1 MFKMALMPSSEAKSI
16 RMLLFAYCIISTFF
30 CLHFIQRLKV
40 ELCPY
45 ESEHKPPDRNLSTS
59 DSPFPRKIWQT
70 SKMGPGGLEEDD
82 RKAIQS
88 WVKLNQKH
96 RYEILTQHSAES
108 YVRNIFPNR
117 YDIEETFMDL
127 HDPILRADFI
137 RYLVLL

>member
-1 MFKMALMPSSEAKSI
+1 MAWLPSSEAKSI
-16 RMLLFAYCIISTFF
+16 RMLLCAYCVISTFF
-30 CLHFIQRLKV
+30 CLHFIQRLKAEIRPLGSRYV
-40 ELCPY
+40 PIGQ
-45 ESEHKPPDRNLSTS
+45 NLSS
-59 DSPFPRKIWQT
+59 LNDPLPRKIWQT
-70 SKMGPGGLEEDD
+70 SKMGPGALEEDD

-108 YVRNIFPNR
+108 YVRTTFPRR

>member
-1 MFKMALMPSSEAKSI
+1 MAWPPSSEAKSI
-16 RMLLFAYCIISTFF
+16 RMLLCALLISILF
-30 CLHFIQRLKV
+30 CLHVLQRLKAEIIPFSPRYV
-40 ELCPY
+40 HLG
-45 ESEHKPPDRNLSTS
+45 HNLTS
-59 DSPFPRKIWQT
+59 LHGPFPRKIWQT

-82 RKAIQS
+82 RRAIQS

-108 YVRNIFPNR
+108 YIRTTFPHR